1 MILEPK
7 EIKFVT
13 ISIVKIDTKLIVS
26 DTAQVGEHTEKQ
38 FVQLRQ
44 SKAQEKR
51 KAKPIWTQSSKEEQ
65 GEIRK
70 PS

>member
-44 SKAQEKR
+44 SKAQERR
-51 KAKPIWTQSSKEEQ
+51 KAIPI
-65 GEIRK
+65 
-70 PS
+70 